1 MAVPPRMRK
10 EMMSEQEMQD
20 FNQSAPAPVGSGMGG
35 GSVSDTDMMLFQRM
49 VQNITPGDMSDEA
62 ETGLRMLLDRLK
74 GGGSMTEN
82 EREMFGSVIG
92 AMPQSAEATAEM
104 NALNDNKDMSS
115 QVFPQPA
122 PNVPSM
128 QGIYGP
134 SSGVTVDSMS
144 QVRPQLRPAGMGVR
158 PQLRPAGMG
167 VRPRMRP
174 DNLGG

>member
-1 MAVPPRMRK
+1 MN
-10 EMMSEQEMQD
+10 EMQTNPD
-20 FNQSAPAPVGSGMGG
+20 LDLVMNYLTSI
-35 GSVSDTDMMLFQRM
+35 R
-49 VQNITPGDMSDEA
+49 PGDMSPEA
-62 ETGLRMLLDRLK
+62 SEQLMMIGKRIQA
-74 GGGSMTEN
+74 GGSLTDQ
-82 EREMFGSVIG
+82 EREMFQGVMG
-92 AMPQSAEATAEM
+92 AMPQSTQATAEM

-158 PQLRPAGMG
+158 P
-167 VRPRMRP
+167 RMRP